1 MVAPAEY
8 VFPIKQNIE
17 AAAAAGP
24 IVEKLL
30 LGNTNIGKIH
40 QSGSNKLPKD
50 KLLVWLFLVF
60 SNFYINVCTY
70 FDIRSIQNPYF
81 GKAPSSK
88 KPSCGFALR
97 L

>member
-1 MVAPAEY
+1 MVAPEEY

-50 KLLVWLFLVF
+50 KLLVWLLLVF
-60 SNFYINVCTY
+60 FNFYINVCTY
-70 FDIRSIQNPYF
+70 IDIHTFNFLYEM
-81 GKAPSSK
+81 
-88 KPSCGFALR
+88 
-97 L
+97 

>member
-17 AAAAAGP
+17 AAAAAGRF
-24 IVEKLL
+24 VEKLL

-50 KLLVWLFLVF
+50 KLLVWLLLVF
-60 SNFYINVCTY
+60 SNFCINVCPY
-70 FDIRSIQNPYF
+70 FDIRYENDILERHPLVKSLLVKN
-81 GKAPSSK
+81 K
-88 KPSCGFALR
+88 KL
-97 L
+97 

>member
-17 AAAAAGP
+17 AAADAGP

-40 QSGSNKLPKD
+40 
-50 KLLVWLFLVF
+50 
-60 SNFYINVCTY
+60 
-70 FDIRSIQNPYF
+70 
-81 GKAPSSK
+81 
-88 KPSCGFALR
+88 
-97 L
+97 

>member
-17 AAAAAGP
+17 AAPAAGP

-50 KLLVWLFLVF
+50 KLLVWLLLVF
-60 SNFYINVCTY
+60 FNFYINVCTY
-70 FDIRSIQNPYF
+70 IDIRSIQKQYF

-88 KPSCGFALR
+88 KPACGCFT
-97 L
+97 